1 MPPLFSLTGLKAV
14 ALPVLGLCL
23 AGQAALASGEL
34 PTANVIM
41 GGAERRCSSFS
52 GSAKSPDCTADW
64 DTILRNDPALQGL
77 ALDDVLFGMDYP
89 EPVWTY
95 QLTAHSLQALRLS
108 PNSLIDPKR
117 KSTLLAHLAAQLQ
130 LGEATG
136 LGWQAL
142 QDKLATAP
150 AQPSLGLTAAEWSV
164 VRNALLEPGMPIV
177 RKFQARSTA
186 YSANTASVALFRQ
199 LVDAART
206 HSHGAKPRIG
216 VVTASAGPHP
226 FVDRDLNV
234 YALQSAG
241 AEVVYIPLD
250 GGLRQALDAGDC
262 THLRYYY
269 DSYAS
274 TSAERPVLHGHLMFP
289 DLAAQQMAMCAN
301 DGAML
306 NATLKSLHGIYFSG
320 GNQAR
325 HLESLVGRDTTDRY
339 TRTSAQWH
347 ILQRRHALGQLV
359 VAGTSAGNHIQGGGL
374 WRSRPVPMIGGGDAY
389 DVLKNGYA
397 LGQGPAGEVEP
408 STQQSS
414 GTRYPAVI
422 YPDGGLGVFR
432 FGVLDSHFSKRT
444 REARLIRAALNSA
457 MDYGFGVDENT
468 ALLVSQTD
476 TAGTTHFSVVGAG
489 GVFIADVRAATSSRW
504 QTTPALVVQGVLA
517 HYLLPGDTARID
529 ASGQLTVT
537 LSPTRPVLGVQL
549 GVQSTPLQATQ
560 SRVLDYG
567 SGNFLRLA
575 SRMGFDG
582 AISGFGTT
590 EDSQDPRTQQ
600 QSPRYSARLQRT
612 PTTVFRGMPAQDGAP
627 AQLAYTELRVGF
639 APCDGS
645 CQGVDNP

>member
-1 MPPLFSLTGLKAV
+1 MPPLFSFTGLRAT
-14 ALPVLGLCL
+14 ALCFLELCL
-23 AGQAALASGEL
+23 AGQAACANESL

-41 GGAERRCSSFS
+41 GGAERRCSSFN
-52 GSAKSPDCTADW
+52 GSAKSPNCTADW
-64 DTILRNDPALQGL
+64 DTILRNDPALQGI
-77 ALDDVLFGMDYP
+77 APSEVLFGMDYP
-89 EPVWTY
+89 EPVWSY

-108 PNSLIDPKR
+108 PNSLINPNR
-117 KSTLLAHLAAQLQ
+117 KAALLAHLAVQLQ
-130 LGEATG
+130 WGEATG
-136 LGWQAL
+136 LSWPAL

-150 AQPSLGLTAAEWSV
+150 AKPSLGLTAAELSV
-164 VRNALLEPGMPIV
+164 VRNALVEPGAPIV
-177 RKFQARSTA
+177 RKLQARSTA
-186 YSANTASVALFRQ
+186 FSSNTASVSLFSAF
-199 LVDAART
+199 VAAART
-206 HSHGAKPRIG
+206 RSLGAKPRIG

-234 YALQSAG
+234 FALQSAG

-250 GGLRQALDAGDC
+250 GGLRRALDAGDC
-262 THLRYYY
+262 ANLRYYY
-269 DSYAS
+269 DSYAN
-274 TSAERPVLHGHLMFP
+274 TSAERPVLHGHQMFP
-289 DLAAQQMAMCAN
+289 DLAAQQMDLCAN
-301 DGAML
+301 DGALL
-306 NATLKSLHGIYFSG
+306 NATLNSLNGIYFSG

-325 HLESLVGRDTTDRY
+325 HLESLVGRHEGGRY

-374 WRSRPVPMIGGGDAY
+374 WRSHPVPMIGGGDAY
-389 DVLKNGYA
+389 DVLKNGFA
-397 LGQGPAGEVEP
+397 LGQGPAGEAEP
-408 STQQSS
+408 SVQPPDE
-414 GTRYPAVI
+414 TRYPAVI

-444 REARLIRAALNSA
+444 REARLIRAALDSA

-476 TAGTTHFSVVGAG
+476 TAGATHFSVVGAG
-489 GVFIADVRAATSSRW
+489 GVFIADVRAATSRRW
-504 QTTPALVVQGVLA
+504 RTTPALFVQGALA

-537 LSPTRPVLGVQL
+537 LSPTRPAVD
-549 GVQSTPLQATQ
+549 VQSVPLQAKQT
-560 SRVLDYG
+560 RVLDYG

-582 AISGFGTT
+582 ATSGFGTT
-590 EDSQDPRTQQ
+590 EDSQDPRTPQH
-600 QSPRYSARLQRT
+600 SPRYSTLLQRT
-612 PTTVFRGMPAQDGAP
+612 PATVFRGMPAQDGVP